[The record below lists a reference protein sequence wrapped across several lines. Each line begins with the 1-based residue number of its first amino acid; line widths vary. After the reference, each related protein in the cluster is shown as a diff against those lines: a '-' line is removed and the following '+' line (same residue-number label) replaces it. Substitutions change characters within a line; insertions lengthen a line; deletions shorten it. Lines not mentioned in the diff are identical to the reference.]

1 MPNIALLLKSE
12 ITRIAR
18 RETRAQVKA
27 MTKTLRA
34 SRSEIASLKRRTME
48 LERALR
54 LLQRADRQSR
64 RGATAAA
71 PPGKQPRFSAKS
83 LASQRKR
90 LQLSAQDCGLLVGA
104 SPQSIYN
111 WEQGKARPHA
121 KHILAIAALRGLGK
135 KQAAARLESLHRAG

>member
-18 RETRAQVKA
+18 RETRAHVKA
-27 MTKTLRA
+27 LTKTVRA
-34 SRSEIASLKRRTME
+34 SRSEIASLKRRAME
-48 LERALR
+48 LERELR
-54 LLQRADRQSR
+54 NLHRTDRKSR
-64 RGATAAA
+64 QDASVSE

-83 LASQRKR
+83 LASQRNR

-104 SPQSIYN
+104 SAQSIYN

-121 KHILAIAALRGLGK
+121 KHIVAIAALRNLGK
-135 KQAAARLESLHRAG
+135 RQADAILESRRRA